1 MPLARMLMINFG
13 HGLVHLLMLLFPA
26 VAALAGSGFAE
37 KFGQVPAIFGLP
49 TSELAANYGP
59 LLILTTG
66 SWLAFGLGSMPAGW
80 LADRWSRRGMLAVYF
95 IGSGVACL
103 LTAVAQSYWQIA
115 GALMALGVFASIY
128 HPVGVAIL
136 AGGAPESLGKR
147 LAVNGVWGNIGVAFS
162 AVVAGYLANQFGWQA
177 AFHVPGA
184 LCIGFGLLWLK
195 VTRPEEIDVTDV
207 DPSKP
212 TTAAPVNWKRVIVI
226 ISAMTVLTGFV
237 FNAAIVSLPKLFDER
252 LGDLANSAAMVGF
265 LAFGVYII
273 AGIGQLVVG
282 GLIDR
287 FSIKTVFALVAAAE
301 TAAMFWVVSAE
312 GVAVMFA
319 GGTMM
324 LLVYASLPIADT
336 IVGRNAPA
344 HLRSRIYA
352 FIYLIT
358 FGASTAAIPAIA
370 YIHGAGGFSQLF
382 LIMTVM
388 GAIVLAAIGLLPAQ
402 RRVQPHPAE

>member
-1 MPLARMLMINFG
+1 
-13 HGLVHLLMLLFPA
+13 
-26 VAALAGSGFAE
+26 
-37 KFGQVPAIFGLP
+37 
-49 TSELAANYGP
+49 
-59 LLILTTG
+59 
-66 SWLAFGLGSMPAGW
+66 
-80 LADRWSRRGMLAVYF
+80 
-95 IGSGVACL
+95 
-103 LTAVAQSYWQIA
+103 
-115 GALMALGVFASIY
+115 
-128 HPVGVAIL
+128 
-136 AGGAPESLGKR
+136 
-147 LAVNGVWGNIGVAFS
+147 
-162 AVVAGYLANQFGWQA
+162 
-177 AFHVPGA
+177 
-184 LCIGFGLLWLK
+184 
-195 VTRPEEIDVTDV
+195 
-207 DPSKP
+207 
-212 TTAAPVNWKRVIVI
+212 
-226 ISAMTVLTGFV
+226 
-237 FNAAIVSLPKLFDER
+237 
-252 LGDLANSAAMVGF
+252 LANSAAMVGF